1 MPILGSFNLVANK
14 DTMSEYGQ
22 METKLSDRVENIMEK
37 EEITRYKQFLL
48 FPQCFQ
54 KLSLVDGSK

>member
-37 EEITRYKQFLL
+37 EEIARYKQFLL